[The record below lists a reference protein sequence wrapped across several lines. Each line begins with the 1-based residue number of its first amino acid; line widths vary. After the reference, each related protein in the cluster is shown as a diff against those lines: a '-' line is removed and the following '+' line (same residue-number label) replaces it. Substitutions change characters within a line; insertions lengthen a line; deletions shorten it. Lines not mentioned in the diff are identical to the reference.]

1 MAAAGI
7 STLGITF
14 GYGTETTAGTKPTS
28 FKQLTRINALGGI
41 NIEPEQIDASALEDE
56 ITRYVKGRA
65 DTGGSFAVTVNFTS
79 DTVKEWQDLI
89 TAYKALSGGKRMW
102 FETIIPGITNSFFVV
117 AQPPEEI
124 PQPEIGQNELLTVE
138 MNLTIEEYK
147 GLDTSVALT
156 QGE

>member
-14 GYGTETTAGTKPTS
+14 GYGTEATAGTKPTS

-65 DTGGSFAVTVNFTS
+65 DTGGSFTVTVNFTS

-89 TAYKALSGGKRMW
+89 TAYKALSDGKRMW

-147 GLDTSVALT
+147 GLDTSVAFT
-156 QGE
+156 PGE

>member
-102 FETIIPGITNSFFVV
+102 FETIIPGVTNSFFVI

>member
-14 GYGTETTAGTKPTS
+14 GYGTEATAGTKPTS
-28 FKQLTRINALGGI
+28 FKQLTRINDLGGI
-41 NIEPEQIDASALEDE
+41 NIEPEQIDASALEDF

-65 DTGGSFAVTVNFTS
+65 DTGGSFPVTVNFTS

-124 PQPEIGQNELLTVE
+124 PQPEIGQNELLTIE

-147 GLDTSVALT
+147 GLDTSVAFT
-156 QGE
+156 PGE

>member
-102 FETIIPGITNSFFVV
+102 FETIIPGITNSFFVI

-147 GLDTSVALT
+147 GLDASVEFT

>member
-14 GYGTETTAGTKPTS
+14 GYGTEATAGTKPTS

-41 NIEPEQIDASALEDE
+41 NIEPEQIDASALEDF

-65 DTGGSFAVTVNFTS
+65 DTGGSFPVTVNFTS
-79 DTVKEWQDLI
+79 DTVTEWQELI

-124 PQPEIGQNELLTVE
+124 PQPEIGQNELLTLE

-147 GLDTSVALT
+147 GLDTSVAFT
-156 QGE
+156 PGE

>member
-1 MAAAGI
+1 MATAGI

-41 NIEPEQIDASALEDE
+41 NIEPEQIDASALEDF

-65 DTGGSFAVTVNFTS
+65 DTGGSFPVTVNFTS
-79 DTVKEWQDLI
+79 ETVEEWKTLI
-89 TAYKALSGGKRMW
+89 AAYKALSGGKRMW
-102 FETIIPGITNSFFVV
+102 FETIIPGIANSFFVV

-147 GLDTSVALT
+147 GLDTSVAFT
-156 QGE
+156 PGE

>member
-14 GYGTETTAGTKPTS
+14 GYGTEATAGTKPTS
-28 FKQLTRINALGGI
+28 FKQLTRINAIGGI
-41 NIEPEQIDASALEDE
+41 SIEPEQIDASALEDL

-65 DTGGSFAVTVNFTS
+65 DTGGSFTVTVNFTS
-79 DTVKEWQDLI
+79 ETVAEWKALI
-89 TAYKALSGGKRMW
+89 EAYKELSGGKRMW
-102 FETIIPGITNSFFVV
+102 FETIIPGETDSFFVV
-117 AQPPEEI
+117 AQPPEQI

-147 GLDTSVALT
+147 GLDTSVAFAP
-156 QGE
+156 GE

>member
-14 GYGTETTAGTKPTS
+14 GYGTEATAGTKPTS

-147 GLDTSVALT
+147 GLDTSVEFT
-156 QGE
+156 PGE

>member
-1 MAAAGI
+1 MAEAGI

-65 DTGGSFAVTVNFTS
+65 DTGGAFAVTVNFTS

-117 AQPPEEI
+117 AQPPEVI

-147 GLDTSVALT
+147 GLDTSVAFT
-156 QGE
+156 PGE

>member
-14 GYGTETTAGTKPTS
+14 GYRTETTAGTKPTS

-41 NIEPEQIDASALEDE
+41 NIEPEQIDASALEDF

-65 DTGGSFAVTVNFTS
+65 DTGGSFPVTVNFTS
-79 DTVKEWQDLI
+79 DTVTEWQELI

-102 FETIIPGITNSFFVV
+102 FETIIPGVTNSFFVI

-147 GLDTSVALT
+147 GLDTSVAFT
-156 QGE
+156 PGE

>member
-102 FETIIPGITNSFFVV
+102 FETIIPGVTNSFFVI

-147 GLDTSVALT
+147 GLDTSVAFT
-156 QGE
+156 PGE

>member
-41 NIEPEQIDASALEDE
+41 NIEPEQIDASALEDF

-65 DTGGSFAVTVNFTS
+65 DTGGSFPVTVNFTS
-79 DTVKEWQDLI
+79 DTVTEWQDLI

-124 PQPEIGQNELLTVE
+124 PQPEIGQNELLTLE

-147 GLDTSVALT
+147 GLDTSVAFT
-156 QGE
+156 PGE

>member
-1 MAAAGI
+1 MTAGI

-41 NIEPEQIDASALEDE
+41 NIEPEQIDASALEDF

-65 DTGGSFAVTVNFTS
+65 DTGGSFPVTVNFTS
-79 DTVKEWQDLI
+79 ETVEEWKTLI
-89 TAYKALSGGKRMW
+89 AAYKALSGGKRMW
-102 FETIIPGITNSFFVV
+102 FETIIPGIANSFFVV

-147 GLDTSVALT
+147 GLDTSVAFT
-156 QGE
+156 PGE